1 MTGVQP
7 EIATPGT
14 AGRSRPR
21 LNISSRKALLLST
34 ALCAA
39 TISGLVGAPGAR
51 AQDSG
56 AAPADQ
62 GKLEEIVVTARQR
75 SEKEVAV
82 PISVQAFS
90 ESQIQSKSITDL
102 NALQFQAG
110 FTFQAAASTGAGG
123 RDFPTIVFRGLEP
136 TYGSDTQ
143 SNSGSLFVDGI
154 YISTGQASVDTSDV
168 KQIEVLKG
176 PQSVYFG
183 RNTFG
188 GAVNFI
194 TKNPSNTFGGNVD
207 ASVSERGSSDVT
219 ASVEGPLVDGILD
232 GRLIIH
238 DYNKAAQ
245 YHATDGGDLGEEQSQ
260 SVTGVLYAT
269 PADNLWI
276 RFRGHYQQDNDS
288 AADLGFIPGTV
299 FGTKCNGGS
308 GTTSNGSPT
317 AVHLA
322 APYFCGTIPSLAQ
335 TGGSVLDQ
343 NTAIPAAFA
352 TSLGTN
358 NFGGASEP
366 LLSKVPSLTHSG
378 LRRDL
383 LETSL
388 QAGYDLP
395 YDATLTLNAGYN
407 SSQSLAI
414 WDLDR
419 SPNQIFINA
428 QPIVSSD
435 ETFDARILS
444 DQSASLRGLIGAS
457 YFHSDY
463 QTDQLDDN
471 FYGYAPLSFLYSGTS
486 IQSSNY
492 QNEFDDTYAGYAS
505 FDYDIFEWLT
515 VTAEGR
521 YQHDVIKDR
530 TYGDTATYSK
540 SYNNILPRAIIKYH
554 PEEDWNFY
562 ASWSEGVQPPSLE
575 TSFIQ
580 ATPAQKAYLSKVAP
594 GVGIYSPLPKLYS
607 WEVGAKQVLFDG
619 RVQYGIAAYDEK
631 WYHQLTYAAVFNPPG
646 CGLTSNTPACPLGI
660 NGSGLQLS
668 NNADIK
674 GIEFSGSAQI
684 TPEWSID
691 GSVDYKHAVW
701 LDYTNTTL
709 STFTGGVSHF
719 NGNQLSRVPSWEG
732 AFSTTYKDHLI
743 DDWDWYA
750 HGQMTF
756 TGSMYSTDI
765 DVGKTASFERVNA
778 AIGVTEGNLTLEV
791 WAKNLLDDKN
801 WDFASRVP
809 ELQSLAALFS
819 GYSTYMGVLVQ
830 APDRRDVGLRAS
842 YKFGVEPAA
851 PATPA
856 AAYVPPPVQPATPAA
871 TARSYMVF
879 FDFNKSD
886 LTSDAV
892 KIVDQAAANA
902 GPAKVT
908 RIDVTGHTDTVG
920 SDAYNMRLS
929 RRRAESVAA
938 ELEAKGVPSSEIE
951 IIAKGK
957 HDLLVPTKD
966 GVKEPQNRRV
976 QIVYEDG
983 ATS

>member
-1 MTGVQP
+1 MTIFAAPRFKG
-7 EIATPGT
+7 A
-14 AGRSRPR
+14 SRFNGG
-21 LNISSRKALLLST
+21 LFQS
-34 ALCAA
+34 A
-39 TISGLVGAPGAR
+39 TIAAAMASGLLTGPVAR
-51 AQDSG
+51 AQEAQPASG
-56 AAPADQ
+56 ELD
-62 GKLEEIVVTARQR
+62 EIVVTARQR
-75 SEKEVAV
+75 SEKEVDV
-82 PISVQAFS
+82 PISIQAFS
-90 ESQIQSKSITDL
+90 EAQIQSKSITDL
-102 NALQFQAG
+102 NSLQFQAG

-154 YISTGQASVDTSDV
+154 YISTGQASVEMSDV

-188 GAVNFI
+188 GAINLI
-194 TKNPSNTFGGNVD
+194 TQNPSNTFGGNVD
-207 ASVSERGSSDVT
+207 ASISGRGSADVT
-219 ASVEGPLVDGILD
+219 ASVEGPLVDGKLD
-232 GRLIIH
+232 GRLTFH

-245 YHATDGGDLGEEQSQ
+245 YHTTDGGDLGKEQSQ
-260 SVTGVLYAT
+260 SVTTTLYAT
-269 PADNLWI
+269 PTDGLWI
-276 RFRGHYQQDNDS
+276 RFRGHYQQDDDS
-288 AADLGFIPGTV
+288 AADLGFIPGSV
-299 FGTKCNGGS
+299 FGTNCNGGS
-308 GTTSNGSPT
+308 GTTNTGAP
-317 AVHLA
+317 AAIHLA

-352 TSLGTN
+352 TSLATN
-358 NFGGASEP
+358 NFGGASDP
-366 LLSKVPSLTHSG
+366 LLGKVPSLSHSG
-378 LRRDL
+378 LRRNA

-395 YDATLTLNAGYN
+395 YDATLSLNAGYN

-419 SPNQIFINA
+419 STNQVFINA

-435 ETFDARILS
+435 ETFDVRVLS

-471 FYGYAPLSFLYSGTS
+471 FYGFLNTPPLDFYSGTS
-486 IQSSNY
+486 IQSANY
-492 QNEFDDTYAGYAS
+492 QNEFDDTYAAYAS

-515 VTAEGR
+515 VTGEGR

-530 TYGDTATYSK
+530 TFGDTASYSK

-554 PEEDWNFY
+554 PEKDWNFY

-580 ATPAQKAYLSKVAP
+580 ANAAQRAYLSSVAP

-619 RVQYGIAAYDEK
+619 KVQYGIAAYDEK
-631 WYHQLTYAAVFNPPG
+631 WDHQLTYAAVFNPPG
-646 CGLTSNTPACPLGI
+646 CGLTVNTAACPLGL

-674 GIEFSGSAQI
+674 GIEFNGSAQI
-684 TPEWSID
+684 TPEWGID

-701 LDYTNTTL
+701 LDYTNSTL
-709 STFTGGVSHF
+709 STFTGGVTHF

-743 DDWDWYA
+743 GDWDWYV

-778 AIGVTEGNLTLEV
+778 AIGFTEGNLTLEV

-809 ELQSLAALFS
+809 ELQTTAALFTN
-819 GYSTYMGVLVQ
+819 YSTYMGVLVQ
-830 APDRRDVGLRAS
+830 APDRRDFGVKAR
-842 YKFGVEPAA
+842 YKFGGEPAA
-851 PATPA
+851 PAAPP
-856 AAYVPPPVQPATPAA
+856 AAYVPPPVQVAKPAP

-886 LTSDAV
+886 LTSQAV
-892 KIVDQAAANA
+892 SIVDQAAANA

-908 RIDVTGHTDTVG
+908 QLVVTGHTDTVG

-938 ELEAKGVPSSEIE
+938 ELEKKGIPSSEIE
-951 IIAKGK
+951 IVAKGK
-957 HDLLVPTKD
+957 KDLLVPTAD
-966 GVKEPQNRRV
+966 GVREPQNRRV
-976 QIVYEDG
+976 QIVYEG
-983 ATS
+983 GPTS